1 MSSLVRSYIHW
12 VDRMNRRIGRVA
24 MYLLFV
30 LIGVLLWSIFMRSM
44 SYYVEGV
51 VPAGWTIEIA
61 KFLLVAYFVIGG
73 PYSVQLGANVR
84 MDLFYGGWTPK
95 QKAWMD
101 AFTVLFLAFYLGV
114 VLNGAAASLAY
125 ALGAHYKLGAWEF
138 FGLLIG
144 GFFSGGFEGASEH
157 IGRLEATRT
166 WKLPLWPIKLTVSI
180 GVALMLLQALSEFL
194 KDVLRIRGEEI

>member
-1 MSSLVRSYIHW
+1 MRSFMHLYIRW
-12 VDRMNRRIGRVA
+12 IDRLNRRIGRVG

-30 LIGVLLWSIFMRSM
+30 LIGVLLWSIFMRVM
-44 SYYVEGV
+44 SYSFEGV
-51 VPAGWTIEIA
+51 IPAGWTIEIA

-73 PYSVQLGANVR
+73 PYAVQLGANVR

-138 FGLLIG
+138 FGLLIS
-144 GFFSGGFEGASEH
+144 GFFSGGLDGAAEH

-166 WKLPLWPIKLTVSI
+166 WKLPLWPIKLTIAI
-180 GVALMLLQALSEFL
+180 GVTLMLLQALSEFM
-194 KDVLRIRGEEI
+194 KDVLRIRGEKI